1 MKKYHPEFLLN
12 GQGSSGTATDVAI
25 DSTAL
30 SKKASETALG
40 MFSHWWDM
48 ATIGNVD
55 ALLTLLEGGCHV
67 DAVAGDG
74 STALHCAAQ
83 AGQLAV
89 VDFLLTRGAQVD
101 VKNARSY
108 TPLYQAAVAGRSSCV
123 LTLLRA
129 GSAFGPA
136 IPFEPKL
143 YYSATG
149 FVDYIVRTGD
159 VQLVGAILEFEGPVF
174 TVERASKSRAF
185 AVAAAKIG
193 QTLILQSLIRSDPGA
208 FVPSPSKGRSY
219 SRGSTPLQFA
229 VSRGHLIAAR
239 MLLLPAG
246 FSEGSK
252 PMSSHGHRLIRMAAM
267 QGHVEILEALLE
279 CDPKAVNQQ
288 NGNKDTPLHLAS
300 LRGRL
305 GVVKYLLSC
314 PDIDVGRQN
323 NCQDTALHI
332 AARYGHLSI
341 IEAIVGHKSTDVTKR
356 GHNGE
361 TPLMSAFWRYQLH
374 AIRILSKGDVF
385 ILRPHER
392 SLEAVSMT
400 EVVQRLLDTKRLCY
414 DGRGSDPALY
424 SFWNRRHATRGDIK
438 GVSLLHLAA
447 GFGDVKLAD
456 LVLRHDEFHPS
467 IFSHKTCYE
476 GYRLQNPLEIAR
488 RKGHKEVEDLLI
500 AYGADCPPNPQVP
513 DSEAIDKPTNVPQTQ
528 NLASLGFEGPLPGEH
543 GFEHDFDLDLEFDYD
558 DNNMDSFMEDF
569 TPGAFE
575 GYQEAGQNS
584 QL

>member
-1 MKKYHPEFLLN
+1 MKKYHPESLLN
-12 GQGSSGTATDVAI
+12 GQRSSGTATDAAI
-25 DSTAL
+25 NSTTL
-30 SKKASETALG
+30 CKTTSKTAPG

-193 QTLILQSLIRSDPGA
+193 QTCILESLIRSDPGA
-208 FVPSPSKGRSY
+208 FVPSRSY
-219 SRGSTPLQFA
+219 VWSHSVVSTPLQFA

-239 MLLLPAG
+239 MLLLPA
-246 FSEGSK
+246 
-252 PMSSHGHRLIRMAAM
+252 
-267 QGHVEILEALLE
+267 
-279 CDPKAVNQQ
+279 
-288 NGNKDTPLHLAS
+288 
-300 LRGRL
+300 
-305 GVVKYLLSC
+305 
-314 PDIDVGRQN
+314 
-323 NCQDTALHI
+323 
-332 AARYGHLSI
+332 
-341 IEAIVGHKSTDVTKR
+341 
-356 GHNGE
+356 
-361 TPLMSAFWRYQLH
+361 
-374 AIRILSKGDVF
+374 
-385 ILRPHER
+385 
-392 SLEAVSMT
+392 
-400 EVVQRLLDTKRLCY
+400 
-414 DGRGSDPALY
+414 
-424 SFWNRRHATRGDIK
+424 
-438 GVSLLHLAA
+438 
-447 GFGDVKLAD
+447 
-456 LVLRHDEFHPS
+456 
-467 IFSHKTCYE
+467 
-476 GYRLQNPLEIAR
+476 
-488 RKGHKEVEDLLI
+488 
-500 AYGADCPPNPQVP
+500 
-513 DSEAIDKPTNVPQTQ
+513 
-528 NLASLGFEGPLPGEH
+528 
-543 GFEHDFDLDLEFDYD
+543 
-558 DNNMDSFMEDF
+558 
-569 TPGAFE
+569 
-575 GYQEAGQNS
+575 
-584 QL
+584 